1 MLIYVDGLD
10 IITSLL
16 TTHNLPNYCN
26 ARNQVLNLFLILSDT
41 NLKHLPPFVNTW
53 YIRLTVKEQN
63 LFPLQMN

>member
-26 ARNQVLNLFLILSDT
+26 VKNQVLN
-41 NLKHLPPFVNTW
+41 
-53 YIRLTVKEQN
+53 
-63 LFPLQMN
+63 